1 MSCFTDLVGQHRIDR
16 QIVEH
21 EAAIYRLKLER
32 NALSG
37 VHNLPS
43 DVLSIIA
50 LIYKELN
57 VNARRGSWLSILG
70 VCTRWRQ
77 LILDLPRFWGTISSE
92 DFPFIDAMLLR
103 SHETPL
109 CLYYKIHP
117 RLSMYNLWCW
127 ATPERAIT
135 PPRTVNLI
143 SITYAMQ
150 YSTFTASFYSF
161 LASNPAASQSI
172 RTLRLVRDDR
182 RFSEALS
189 ASAPYHLE
197 SQILVDHMSSL
208 RSLELVDVLLPCDIP
223 SLPSLRNLDVS
234 CATSPYYGLSIFWVS
249 NVLQQCPNIEYVTLR
264 MLTSTDHEADILQ
277 ISLPRL
283 RTLYVDMDT
292 LEGFELFDLLDLPN
306 HAHITVNLYKN
317 LIPAPIQQ
325 IAPYAFTA
333 SRFSQVMSG
342 FCWTPLEKIV
352 IYRNEFFGEFKLC
365 LYSPSDDSPFLTL
378 NLPDACIDLHHY
390 TDWFSLTSLS
400 LSSVANLTIDDDT
413 VRLASQLPLH
423 WVDFLKLFTNLK
435 LLNLVNIQP
444 NESAPILRSLLCSD
458 ASTDTDES
466 QHPVIIPTLEA
477 VSFSCVDWSA
487 VLLDSPSL
495 HGSLGVPVSALNPR
509 QGLKFVIVKCTI
521 EEEEVEMLR
530 RYIVVDWDGVTR
542 EEMRQDWLTF
552 AQGCTTSGAPF
563 DVRVSIKWHTIV
575 PTLVLTTMPSASD
588 LDRQRR
594 RIDEKIAEHEAE
606 IRRLKYQRNEL
617 SAAHSLP
624 SEILSEIAAIYKE
637 LTVFTGRASWL
648 SILGVCTRWRRLI
661 IDLPQF
667 WATISSDDW
676 PFIATMLQRS
686 IHTPLRLYQRLDV
699 PFPCDLWEALLVQ
712 TKKAV
717 PQSTNIDT
725 ISLIFATDS
734 VVYISK
740 LIGLIHRNFRSL
752 SSITTLRLK
761 RGESQAST
769 AFREAF
775 VWPKARPYHLDRQI
789 LLQLM
794 TSLRFLELTDILIP
808 YDIPPLPSL
817 RTLIVSCTPSSYGL
831 SLFWVSRM
839 LRHTPNIEDI
849 SLSILTNTVI
859 SNTVGYE
866 VDTLLISLP
875 KLNTLNVEMDDLECF
890 QLFDFLEFPSH
901 TRSSVT
907 LISYS
912 TSPPKPLESSCAL
925 TAARFSKVM
934 SGFRGKP
941 LGKVSIYRDE
951 FFGEFRFRLYSP
963 GSEFP
968 FLDLNLPPACLDLH
982 HYTEWSS
989 PQFALP
995 PLPFGS
1001 VSELTI
1007 DDNTLRAA
1015 SGLPLAWND
1024 FLKLFTSLKV
1034 LNLVNIEPNW
1044 LPLILQIVITVEVI
1058 SFSCIDWT
1066 FVRLRPSSFLHNR
1079 LGHLKFVVS
1088 KCTIDQEEVDRLRQ
1102 YVSVDWDGVTREGA
1116 PRNWW
1121 LYTS

>member
-1 MSCFTDLVGQHRIDR
+1 
-16 QIVEH
+16 
-21 EAAIYRLKLER
+21 
-32 NALSG
+32 
-37 VHNLPS
+37 
-43 DVLSIIA
+43 
-50 LIYKELN
+50 
-57 VNARRGSWLSILG
+57 
-70 VCTRWRQ
+70 
-77 LILDLPRFWGTISSE
+77 
-92 DFPFIDAMLLR
+92 
-103 SHETPL
+103 
-109 CLYYKIHP
+109 
-117 RLSMYNLWCW
+117 
-127 ATPERAIT
+127 
-135 PPRTVNLI
+135 
-143 SITYAMQ
+143 
-150 YSTFTASFYSF
+150 
-161 LASNPAASQSI
+161 
-172 RTLRLVRDDR
+172 
-182 RFSEALS
+182 
-189 ASAPYHLE
+189 
-197 SQILVDHMSSL
+197 MSSL
-208 RSLELVDVLLPCDIP
+208 RSLELVDVLLPCDMP

-249 NVLQQCPNIEYVTLR
+249 NVLQQCPNIEFVTLR
-264 MLTSTDHEADILQ
+264 MLTSTDNEADILQ

-283 RTLYVDMDT
+283 RTLNVDMDT

-317 LIPAPIQQ
+317 PIPAP
-325 IAPYAFTA
+325 YSHTFTA

-342 FCWTPLEKIV
+342 FCWTPLESLS

-365 LYSPSDDSPFLTL
+365 LYSPTDNSPFLTL
-378 NLPDACIDLHHY
+378 NLPDACFDLHHY

-413 VRLASQLPLH
+413 VRLASRLPLH

-435 LLNLVNIQP
+435 LLDLVNIQP
-444 NESAPILRSLLCSD
+444 NELASILRSLLCSY
-458 ASTDTDES
+458 ASTGTDDS
-466 QHPVIIPTLEA
+466 QYPTLEA

-487 VLLDSPSL
+487 VFLDSPSL
-495 HGSLGVPVSALNPR
+495 HGSLGVPESALNPR
-509 QGLKFVIVKCTI
+509 QGLKFVIVKSTI

-552 AQGCTTSGAPF
+552 GSASSG
-563 DVRVSIKWHTIV
+563 V
-575 PTLVLTTMPSASD
+575 PALVLTTMPSASD
-588 LDRQRR
+588 KLDGQRN

-624 SEILSEIAAIYKE
+624 SEILSEIATIYKE
-637 LTVFTGRASWL
+637 LNVFTGRASWL

-667 WATISSDDW
+667 WATISSHDA
-676 PFIATMLQRS
+676 PFIETMLQRS
-686 IHTPLRLYQRLDV
+686 IQTPLRLYQRLDV

-769 AFREAF
+769 AFRKAF

-794 TSLRFLELTDILIP
+794 TSLCFLELTDILIP

-849 SLSILTNTVI
+849 SLSILTNTLI

-951 FFGEFRFRLYSP
+951 FF
-963 GSEFP
+963 
-968 FLDLNLPPACLDLH
+968 A
-982 HYTEWSS
+982 
-989 PQFALP
+989 